1 MIMIETNTMNI
12 NYNKG
17 YIEYM
22 NITLTKDKIKNNM
35 KLMIRNKIL
44 IIIQQKSSIN
54 DNENNITFKRWN
66 ENENN
71 NFFRTIKNQ
80 TVLKIKI
87 KETYVIIQ
95 LIKKIKHTI
104 NNNLIIL
111 INEKY
116 KTSIYIRRI

>member
-1 MIMIETNTMNI
+1 MKMIVFQNNQ
-12 NYNKG
+12 
-17 YIEYM
+17 
-22 NITLTKDKIKNNM
+22 KNP
-35 KLMIRNKIL
+35 
-44 IIIQQKSSIN
+44 
-54 DNENNITFKRWN
+54 
-66 ENENN
+66 
-71 NFFRTIKNQ
+71 

-87 KETYVIIQ
+87 EEYVIIQ